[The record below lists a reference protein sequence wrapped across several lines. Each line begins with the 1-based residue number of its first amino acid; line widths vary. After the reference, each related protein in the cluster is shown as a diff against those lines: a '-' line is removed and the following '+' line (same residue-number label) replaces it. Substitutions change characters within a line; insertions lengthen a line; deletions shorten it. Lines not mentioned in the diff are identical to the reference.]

1 MLLST
6 PTEIT
11 NLALDELP
19 FAQITAWSENTL
31 QAKAARRHYP
41 VVLAEEAE
49 RAEWGFARKR
59 ELLAGVTNTR
69 ESEWSYA
76 YALPNDVALPVRV
89 MALTDATGTATPMAG
104 QRLVTG
110 MAPADDVGL
119 PYDLAGGVLFTNAPT
134 ATLEYI
140 GSSEALTYASA
151 LFSRALV
158 LTLAARLA
166 MPLKQDRS
174 IRDNLA
180 AEAEVKRSE
189 AVTLNN
195 NARPQSYGEF
205 IPESAA
211 ARQGYD
217 PGLIATLGRGY

>member
-1 MLLST
+1 MLLWT
-6 PTEIT
+6 PTEVA

-59 ELLAGVTNTR
+59 ELLAEVTNTR
-69 ESEWSYA
+69 ETEWGYA
-76 YALPNDVALPVRV
+76 YALPNDVALPVRI
-89 MALTDATGTATPMAG
+89 MSLTDTANPAIPMAG
-104 QRLVTG
+104 QRLVAGLGAT
-110 MAPADDVGL
+110 DDVGL
-119 PYDLAGGVLFTNAPT
+119 PYDLAGGVLFTNASD

-151 LFSRALV
+151 LFGRALV

-195 NARPQSYGEF
+195 NARPQTYGEF
-205 IPESAA
+205 IPESVA

-217 PGLIATLGRGY
+217 PSLIALLGRGY